1 MPDVVI
7 YVHGVVGRV
16 SGAHTADYRTIHKGL
31 RRAGVRLPS
40 LTDSVSVEW
49 GWPTPEAPFTG
60 DLALAQERLALALAQ
75 SPQGDRLSGFL
86 VNPLRQ
92 LIQYG
97 WSDLVY
103 YSSAEGEAAARHDA
117 WSQILERVPTGE
129 AIDLTIISHS
139 LGSLLAHD
147 FLFYLFSGQRQAKRS
162 QVCSTASQWNEAQVN
177 WRLRRLVTMGS
188 PLGPLLVRAPG
199 FVKRLAHEP
208 PPWLDPADIGLA
220 DAAHSGARPVW
231 LNVWDR
237 HDVVSFPVSG
247 IYGAGDRIRDLYPD
261 VSDWPPRA
269 HGRYWKSRKVH
280 KTLARFWDA

>member
-1 MPDVVI
+1 MADVVV
-7 YVHGVVGRV
+7 YMHGVVGRT
-16 SGAHTADYRTIHKGL
+16 SGAHVADYRAIHKGL
-31 RRAGVRLPS
+31 RKAGVQLPA
-40 LTDSVSVEW
+40 LTDSVTVEW
-49 GWPTPEAPFTG
+49 GWPTPEATQTG
-60 DLALAQERLALALAQ
+60 DLALAQERLSLALAQ
-75 SPQGDRLSGFL
+75 TPAGDRLTGFL
-86 VNPLRQ
+86 VRPLRQ

-97 WSDLVY
+97 WSDIVY
-103 YSSAEGEAAARHDA
+103 YTSAEGEVAARHDA
-117 WSQILERVPTGE
+117 WSQILDRVPADE
-129 AIDLTIISHS
+129 AIDLTVISHS

-147 FLFYLFSGQRQAKRS
+147 FLFYLFSGKRQIERS
-162 QVCSTASQWNEAQVN
+162 EVCANPTQWDSAQVN

-199 FVKRLAHEP
+199 FVQRLAHEP
-208 PPWLDPADIGLA
+208 PPWLDPADIGL
-220 DAAHSGARPVW
+220 DDIAHSGARPVW

-280 KTLARFWDA
+280 KALARFWDS

>member
-1 MPDVVI
+1 MAAIVI

-16 SGAHTADYRTIHKGL
+16 TGPHSDDYRALHKGL
-31 RRAGVRLPS
+31 RSAGVRLPS
-40 LTDSVSVEW
+40 LIDSVMIEW
-49 GWPTPEAPFTG
+49 GWPTAVAPFTG
-60 DLALAQERLALALAQ
+60 NLALAQERLGLALAQ

-86 VNPLRQ
+86 VDPLRK

-117 WSQILERVPTGE
+117 WSQILERVPTDE
-129 AIDLTIISHS
+129 AIDLTVISHS

-147 FLFYLFSGQRQAKRS
+147 FLFYLFSGQRRARRS
-162 QVCSTASQWNEAQVN
+162 QVCSTASQWDAAQVN

-188 PLGPLLVRAPG
+188 PLGPLLIRAPG
-199 FVKRLAHEP
+199 FVKRLAHEA

-220 DAAHSGARPVW
+220 TPAHSGARPVW

-247 IYGAGDRIRDLYPD
+247 IYGAGDRIRDLYPN
-261 VSDWPPRA
+261 VSNWPPRA
-269 HGRYWKSRKVH
+269 HGRYWKSRRVH
-280 KTLARFWDA
+280 KTLARFWEV